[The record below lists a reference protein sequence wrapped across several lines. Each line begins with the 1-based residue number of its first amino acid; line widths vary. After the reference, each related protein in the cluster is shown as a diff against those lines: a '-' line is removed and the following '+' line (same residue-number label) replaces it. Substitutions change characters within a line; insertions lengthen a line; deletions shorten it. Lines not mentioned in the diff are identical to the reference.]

1 MTEAGTSD
9 DVVATLTRAYELLED
24 ERAAERFG
32 DLRQPLADLIDH
44 HLGADR
50 HGPIPALKAQ
60 PDPVLDEVFG
70 RHGSSACCSCGDTGV
85 RYDGVGAD
93 GHQWS
98 GEQCCCQHHHCRCG
112 ACGGYPCEEVRY
124 LLAVAT
130 AVLQASTML
139 PAAPAQRGAPA

>member
-1 MTEAGTSD
+1 MTETSTPD

-24 ERAAERFG
+24 ERSAKRFG
-32 DLRQPLADLIDH
+32 ALSEPLADLIGH

-50 HGPIPALKAQ
+50 HGPIPTPTAE
-60 PDPVLDEVFG
+60 PDPNLDEVFG
-70 RHGSSACCSCGDTGV
+70 RPGSSACYSCGDTGV

-98 GEQCCCQHHHCRCG
+98 GEQCCCQHSHCGCG
-112 ACGGYPCEEVRY
+112 ACGGYPCEEVQY

-130 AVLQASTML
+130 AVLQGSTVL
-139 PAAPAQRGAPA
+139 PLVPAQSSALS